1 MTRPSTASVLA
12 LLALLTGSLL
22 TAALVTGDE
31 PSAAAPRPKPARSA
45 QARPNVVVVMTD
57 DQTLES
63 LRVMGNVRALL
74 ARQGVSFA
82 NNFVTYSLC
91 CPSRATF
98 LTGQYAHNHTIMG
111 NSPPEGGYDKLEPSH
126 ANTLPAWLRAAGY
139 RTVHLGKYL
148 NGYTADDGVPP
159 GWDEWYGSV
168 DPSTYSFYGYTLNE
182 NGTLR
187 RYGDAPF
194 EYQTD
199 VYTQKAVGIIGR
211 LAPRRQPFFLSVAY
225 LAPHSGSPRE
235 ADDPA
240 NLATPVP
247 APRHKNAYDAE
258 PLPRPASL
266 NEADVSDKPAGI
278 RSRPLLGPARLAAIE
293 EHYQQRLES
302 LRAVDEGVA
311 RIVAALRSASELSRT
326 YIIFTA
332 DNGFFHGEH
341 RVPTGK
347 VLPYEPSIRVP
358 LVMRGPGLPRGR
370 TTAATAANIDLA
382 PTIAAIARAR
392 PGRVVDGISL
402 LPIARGAAGVP
413 GRELVI
419 ESGQGVRFTGLRT
432 SRYLYIEHA
441 SGEQELY
448 DLEADPDQ
456 LQSRHA
462 DPAYAAIKASLAARL
477 AVLRTCAG
485 ATCRTPS
492 G

>member
-1 MTRPSTASVLA
+1 MVRIRRPV
-12 LLALLTGSLL
+12 
-22 TAALVTGDE
+22 D
-31 PSAAAPRPKPARSA
+31 
-45 QARPNVVVVMTD
+45 
-57 DQTLES
+57 
-63 LRVMGNVRALL
+63 
-74 ARQGVSFA
+74 
-82 NNFVTYSLC
+82 
-91 CPSRATF
+91 
-98 LTGQYAHNHTIMG
+98 
-111 NSPPEGGYDKLEPSH
+111 
-126 ANTLPAWLRAAGY
+126 
-139 RTVHLGKYL
+139 
-148 NGYTADDGVPP
+148 VP
-159 GWDEWYGSV
+159 
-168 DPSTYSFYGYTLNE
+168 FYGYTLNE

-247 APRHKNAYDAE
+247 APRHKDAYDAE

-278 RSRPLLGPARLAAIE
+278 RDRPAARAPRGGDRGALPAAPRVAAGG
-293 EHYQQRLES
+293 RRGR
-302 LRAVDEGVA
+302 RAHRRG
-311 RIVAALRSASELSRT
+311 AALRGELSGT

-402 LPIARGAAGVP
+402 LPVARGAAGAP